1 MAQEIIKNTT
11 VQEINETATIVK
23 EDATM
28 ANEVIN
34 STEAIETTEVQA
46 PEVKLPKFN
55 DVIVPADE
63 DRLMLYITATRNKN
77 DAMFWDVITVAAGE
91 EPKAVL
97 KNINEN
103 KFVNLVDMR
112 NVRAFV
118 EAGAPLRGMA
128 STISDF
134 AARFA
139 KTKHDTTEKA
149 ALVLREFTDIL
160 VQVDAGTT
168 AGKWENPE
176 AIEKAAAKAKEA
188 EEKAAAKAAKEAAK
202 KAAAGEPE
210 AIEETDDI
218 DDIDPYDVEDAE

>member
-97 KNINEN
+97 KTINEN

-139 KTKHDTTEKA
+139 KTMHDTTEKA
-149 ALVLREFTDIL
+149 ELVLREFTDIM

-188 EEKAAAKAAKEAAK
+188 EEKAAAKAAKEAE
-202 KAAAGEPE
+202 KAARKAAEE
-210 AIEETDDI
+210 ALEET

>member
-11 VQEINETATIVK
+11 VREINETATIVK

-97 KNINEN
+97 KTINEN

-139 KTKHDTTEKA
+139 KTMHDTTEKA
-149 ALVLREFTDIL
+149 ALVLREFTDIM

-218 DDIDPYDVEDAE
+218 DPYDVEDAE

>member
-23 EDATM
+23 EDTTM

-34 STEAIETTEVQA
+34 NTEAIETTEVQA

-91 EPKAVL
+91 EPKEVL
-97 KNINEN
+97 KTINEN

-139 KTKHDTTEKA
+139 KTMHDTTEKA
-149 ALVLREFTDIL
+149 ALVLREFTDIM

-188 EEKAAAKAAKEAAK
+188 EEKAAAKAAKEAEKAAK
-202 KAAAGEPE
+202 KAAEE
-210 AIEETDDI
+210 ALEET
-218 DDIDPYDVEDAE
+218 DDIDPYDVEDAD

>member
-55 DVIVPADE
+55 NVIVPADE

-91 EPKAVL
+91 EPKEVL
-97 KNINEN
+97 KTINEN

-160 VQVDAGTT
+160 AQVDAGTT
-168 AGKWENPE
+168 AGEWENPE

-202 KAAAGEPE
+202 KTAEE
-210 AIEETDDI
+210 VIEET

>member
-11 VQEINETATIVK
+11 VQETNETATIVK

-91 EPKAVL
+91 EPKEVL
-97 KNINEN
+97 KTINGN

-139 KTKHDTTEKA
+139 KTMHDTTEKA

-160 VQVDAGTT
+160 AQVDAGTT

-202 KAAAGEPE
+202 KATEE
-210 AIEETDDI
+210 ALEET

>member
-34 STEAIETTEVQA
+34 NTEAIETTEVQA

-97 KNINEN
+97 KTINEN

-160 VQVDAGTT
+160 AQVDAGTT
-168 AGKWENPE
+168 AGEWENPE

-188 EEKAAAKAAKEAAK
+188 EEKAAARAAKEAAK

-218 DDIDPYDVEDAE
+218 DPYDVEDAE

>member
-97 KNINEN
+97 KTINEN

-139 KTKHDTTEKA
+139 KTMHDTTEKA
-149 ALVLREFTDIL
+149 ALVLREFMDIM

-202 KAAAGEPE
+202 KTAEE
-210 AIEETDDI
+210 EVIEET

>member
-11 VQEINETATIVK
+11 VQEINETATVVK

-91 EPKAVL
+91 EPKEVL
-97 KNINEN
+97 KTINEN

-139 KTKHDTTEKA
+139 KTMHDTTEKA
-149 ALVLREFTDIL
+149 ALVLREFTDIM

-188 EEKAAAKAAKEAAK
+188 EEKAAAKAAKEAEKAAK
-202 KAAAGEPE
+202 KAAEE
-210 AIEETDDI
+210 ALEET
-218 DDIDPYDVEDAE
+218 DDIDPYDVEDAD